1 MMIGRRYVVDNG
13 HSSEFAVAAMY
24 WSIAVMGTGTCLR
37 IGMRVLEVG
46 GTCRK
51 GFIASSLHIASQ
63 WFPLLQSV
71 VIDVVAV
78 PDTRYVHGVRLS
90 SVAGL
95 FEFSVTGLG
104 WPGLAIKAVEIP
116 GVACEE

>member
-1 MMIGRRYVVDNG
+1 M
-13 HSSEFAVAAMY
+13 
-24 WSIAVMGTGTCLR
+24 T
-37 IGMRVLEVG
+37 
-46 GTCRK
+46 
-51 GFIASSLHIASQ
+51 
-63 WFPLLQSV
+63 
-71 VIDVVAV
+71 DVVAV

-104 WPGLAIKAVEIP
+104 WPGLEIKAVEIP